1 MWEGGGAAEIASARP
16 AQFLSRASNALL
28 LHTPS
33 SPRSPPAPLQARTTL
48 RTMGAALAG
57 FFIQPDELPGCDEDG
72 CAAPFSSME
81 WFYGLMQ
88 VLTLMFIY
96 GYVLFTASNM
106 LSDGSELLLLV
117 PSLAGVVG
125 SVILPILGAVP
136 DGAIMLFSGLGPD
149 AQEQMAVGV
158 GALAG
163 STIMLL
169 TVPWSTAILAG
180 RVAIGSDGEARYATK
195 RGRSPSTAGQM
206 IAKKLSGS
214 EGSPFTSTGVS
225 PGPTIRSN
233 ALLMVATSLTY
244 LLIQGP
250 AFAYSTTPPHEPDDP
265 LDKKVSHI
273 QHFWALGGFVLAVV
287 AFCGYLVLMAKQ
299 GNEEEKQYLVDKVI
313 LHELEN
319 SDAYDLKGLVGPIIA
334 EGKKKLLSAR
344 ASGLAATLL
353 DEDKKR
359 LGQLINP
366 FFKRYDIDQDGNIS
380 ADELRMLLKDLHEPI
395 SAEEAKR

>member
-1 MWEGGGAAEIASARP
+1 M
-16 AQFLSRASNALL
+16 
-28 LHTPS
+28 
-33 SPRSPPAPLQARTTL
+33 
-48 RTMGAALAG
+48 
-57 FFIQPDELPGCDEDG
+57 
-72 CAAPFSSME
+72 
-81 WFYGLMQ
+81 
-88 VLTLMFIY
+88 
-96 GYVLFTASNM
+96 
-106 LSDGSELLLLV
+106 
-117 PSLAGVVG
+117 
-125 SVILPILGAVP
+125 
-136 DGAIMLFSGLGPD
+136 
-149 AQEQMAVGV
+149 GV

-169 TVPWSTAILAG
+169 TVPWSMAILAG

-395 SAEEAKR
+395 SAEEAKRWPAGTIQPPPGYK

>member
-1 MWEGGGAAEIASARP
+1 
-16 AQFLSRASNALL
+16 
-28 LHTPS
+28 
-33 SPRSPPAPLQARTTL
+33 
-48 RTMGAALAG
+48 MGAALAG

-180 RVAIGSDGEARYATK
+180 RVAIGSDGRTRYATK

-206 IAKKLSGS
+206 IAEKLSGS

-233 ALLMVATSLTY
+233 AADGRHLAHL
-244 LLIQGP
+244 
-250 AFAYSTTPPHEPDDP
+250 PPHPGPGVCVLDDAAAQADDP
-265 LDKKVSHI
+265 LDKKVYI

-287 AFCGYLVLMAKQ
+287 AFCGYLVLMAAGERGGEAVPRRQ
-299 GNEEEKQYLVDKVI
+299 GHP
-313 LHELEN
+313 HELEN

-344 ASGLAATLL
+344 VGAGGDAARRGQ
-353 DEDKKR
+353 E

-380 ADELRMLLKDLHEPI
+380 ADELRML
-395 SAEEAKR
+395 

>member
-1 MWEGGGAAEIASARP
+1 
-16 AQFLSRASNALL
+16 
-28 LHTPS
+28 
-33 SPRSPPAPLQARTTL
+33 
-48 RTMGAALAG
+48 MGAALAG

-169 TVPWSTAILAG
+169 TVPWILCVIGG
-180 RVAIGSDGEARYATK
+180 RV
-195 RGRSPSTAGQM
+195 
-206 IAKKLSGS
+206 
-214 EGSPFTSTGVS
+214 
-225 PGPTIRSN
+225 N
-233 ALLMVATSLTY
+233 
-244 LLIQGP
+244 
-250 AFAYSTTPPHEPDDP
+250 
-265 LDKKVSHI
+265 
-273 QHFWALGGFVLAVV
+273 
-287 AFCGYLVLMAKQ
+287 
-299 GNEEEKQYLVDKVI
+299 
-313 LHELEN
+313 
-319 SDAYDLKGLVGPIIA
+319 
-334 EGKKKLLSAR
+334 
-344 ASGLAATLL
+344 L
-353 DEDKKR
+353 DENGVGTYKSKPKLNPPD
-359 LGQLINP
+359 LSLIH
-366 FFKRYDIDQDGNIS
+366 I
-380 ADELRMLLKDLHEPI
+380 
-395 SAEEAKR
+395 